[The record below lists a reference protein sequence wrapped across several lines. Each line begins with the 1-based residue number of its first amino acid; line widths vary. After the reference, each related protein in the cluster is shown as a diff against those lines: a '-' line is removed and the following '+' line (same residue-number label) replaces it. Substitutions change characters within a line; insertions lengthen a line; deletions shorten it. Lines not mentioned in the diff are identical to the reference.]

1 MLNKL
6 THTNY
11 ILPSRSNYNA
21 QLGLSDAID
30 IFMDMAMEHAELI
43 DLGIT
48 AFNPKGL
55 FWVAAKTKIHFNRL
69 VNMAETVEFAT
80 WPQQPGKIKGNR
92 QYQIKKGDDILV
104 SGKTEWIVISTEN
117 KGIQKL
123 DNVYPPEL
131 IFNDEP
137 GDEEDFERLKDF
149 KDGEAFGSYTVR
161 CVDIDYGLHM
171 NNVAYVRAI
180 EGLFTSKEWDER
192 AFSDFQID
200 YKVSCYEGDTLYF
213 TKKEEN
219 GALYIRGALSDDTTI
234 VLAKLS
240 GHL

>member
-6 THTNY
+6 THTDY

-30 IFMDMAMEHAELI
+30 IFMDMAMEHAEHLN
-43 DLGIT
+43 LGIT

-55 FWVAAKTKIHFNRL
+55 FWVAAKTKIHFNRK
-69 VNMAETVEFAT
+69 VNMAEMVEFST
-80 WPQQPGKIKGNR
+80 WPQTPGKIKGNR
-92 QYQIKKGDDILV
+92 QYRIAQGKDVLV
-104 SGKTEWIVISTEN
+104 SGKTEWIVISTET
-117 KGIQKL
+117 KAVQKL
-123 DNVYPPEL
+123 DNVYPEEL

-137 GDEEDFERLKDF
+137 GDTEEFERLKDF
-149 KDGEAFGSYTVR
+149 KDGEALGSYTVR
-161 CVDIDYGLHM
+161 CVDIDYGHHM

-180 EGLFTSKEWDER
+180 EGLFSSEEWDKYS
-192 AFSDFQID
+192 FSDFQID
-200 YKVSCYEGDTLYF
+200 YKVSCYEKDTLYF

-219 GALYIRGALSDDTTI
+219 GCLYLRGALSDGTTI